1 MLLIRQCRGSRDPN
15 ERPSM
20 PFTASE
26 ADNRGLRTWEGKT
39 VVRGMRGKT
48 AIDEFPCACVRFCV
62 KSERE
67 RVFGER
73 ERERERGGYTF
84 FTGL

>member
-1 MLLIRQCRGSRDPN
+1 MGRKDRGARN
-15 ERPSM
+15 
-20 PFTASE
+20 AGE
-26 ADNRGLRTWEGKT
+26 A
-39 VVRGMRGKT
+39 

-73 ERERERGGYTF
+73 ERERGGGGYTF